1 MSWEPQV
8 GEKCEWQRD
17 TDEWVV
23 VNVLAVQNTEV
34 CIDDGR
40 LMQVVSRAALRPL
53 APAPEPP
60 KRNTPEYLNTAYDRL
75 DRAVQDVLKWSPDAL
90 RELVGAAM
98 SMRDRARNALDTH
111 ATPPA
116 PALEPLDMPSLLA
129 WAQGW
134 LEEHNLVN
142 QVPMIGHLLGDLHDH
157 FTVAPVLEPI
167 RSAFPALDATAQIAK
182 LEAEVERLRAALP
195 TEEEILAMR
204 YLKGYAHLCDTPE
217 VETFRAYLART
228 EAQA

>member
-60 KRNTPEYLNTAYDRL
+60 KPPVDRKKLVEALDKAYL
-75 DRAVQDVLKWSPDAL
+75 VLPMASLPHSGAWAEKVADAL
-90 RELVGAAM
+90 LPLFSGGDAEL
-98 SMRDRARNALDTH
+98 R
-111 ATPPA
+111 
-116 PALEPLDMPSLLA
+116 
-129 WAQGW
+129 
-134 LEEHNLVN
+134 
-142 QVPMIGHLLGDLHDH
+142 
-157 FTVAPVLEPI
+157 
-167 RSAFPALDATAQIAK
+167 
-182 LEAEVERLRAALP
+182 AEVERLRAALP

>member
-8 GEKCEWQRD
+8 GEKCEWQP
-17 TDEWVV
+17 DEWVV

-116 PALEPLDMPSLLA
+116 PALEPLEEEAGREVALA
-129 WAQGW
+129 E
-134 LEEHNLVN
+134 L
-142 QVPMIGHLLGDLHDH
+142 
-157 FTVAPVLEPI
+157 
-167 RSAFPALDATAQIAK
+167 R
-182 LEAEVERLRAALP
+182 AEVERLRAALP

-204 YLKGYAHLCDTPE
+204 YLKGYAHRCDTPE